1 MVFVGGILT
10 VVLVGRGVVPVSR
23 GVHVITV
30 VYAHRYVSG
39 LAAFAAS
46 FVSRG
51 VVLVGGGVIPV
62 VAAHRFVFRLAAFA
76 AFFVSRGVVLVS
88 RGTTLVTR
96 GVVLVSRGTTL
107 VGRGAIPIAAFFIFR
122 PDCRECVVAAD
133 FVGVARII
141 L

>member
-1 MVFVGGILT
+1 M
-10 VVLVGRGVVPVSR
+10 
-23 GVHVITV
+23 HVIPV

-62 VAAHRFVFRLAAFA
+62 VAAHRFVFRLVAFVA
-76 AFFVSRGVVLVS
+76 SFVTRGVV
-88 RGTTLVTR
+88 LVTR

-107 VGRGAIPIAAFFIFR
+107 VGRGTIPVAAFFILR

>member
-1 MVFVGGILT
+1 MIFVGGILT

-23 GVHVITV
+23 GVHVIPV

-51 VVLVGGGVIPV
+51 VVLLGRSVI
-62 VAAHRFVFRLAAFA
+62 
-76 AFFVSRGVVLVS
+76 
-88 RGTTLVTR
+88 LVTR
-96 GVVLVSRGTTL
+96 SVAL

>member
-1 MVFVGGILT
+1 M
-10 VVLVGRGVVPVSR
+10 
-23 GVHVITV
+23 HVIPV
-30 VYAHRYVSG
+30 VAAHRFVFR

-62 VAAHRFVFRLAAFA
+62 VAAHRFVFRHVTFAAAF
-76 AFFVSRGVVLVS
+76 
-88 RGTTLVTR
+88 VTR
-96 GVVLVSRGTTL
+96 GVVLLGRSVILVTRSVAL
-107 VGRGAIPIAAFFIFR
+107 VGRGAVPIAAFFIFR